1 MTVSDDSDVNRD
13 AGELQEGVKADLA
26 NLQQLKKSLNNIQ
39 QLFFDKL
46 KNIGDE
52 VGIAIPELGT
62 LEDMDFSNVRILD
75 LLVELRESQG
85 KKLVD
90 YSRIFKDLTKP
101 MPVRNLDLLLRRSSK
116 SYFASLE
123 DLSTQADTDSVAKL
137 LRRESVPNLFA

>member
-1 MTVSDDSDVNRD
+1 
-13 AGELQEGVKADLA
+13 
-26 NLQQLKKSLNNIQ
+26 
-39 QLFFDKL
+39 
-46 KNIGDE
+46 
-52 VGIAIPELGT
+52 
-62 LEDMDFSNVRILD
+62 MDFSNVRILD

>member
-1 MTVSDDSDVNRD
+1 
-13 AGELQEGVKADLA
+13 
-26 NLQQLKKSLNNIQ
+26 
-39 QLFFDKL
+39 
-46 KNIGDE
+46 
-52 VGIAIPELGT
+52 
-62 LEDMDFSNVRILD
+62 MDFSNVKILD

-90 YSRIFKDLTKP
+90 YSRIFKDLTKQ

-123 DLSTQADTDSVAKL
+123 DLSTQADSDSVAKL